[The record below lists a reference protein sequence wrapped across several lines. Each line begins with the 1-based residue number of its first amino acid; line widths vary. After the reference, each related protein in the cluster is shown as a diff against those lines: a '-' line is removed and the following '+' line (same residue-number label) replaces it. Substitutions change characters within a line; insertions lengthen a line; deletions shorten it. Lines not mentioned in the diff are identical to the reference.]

1 LATLSV
7 TITEPVETVEMN
19 NFGEVKERY
28 QQIYPGFGSYTECMS
43 RALFSGLSGT
53 IFGFAS
59 TFYIQST
66 FQKKLPYSPK
76 GNIIVSS
83 VAAILIGYKVTS
95 SKARACQAGWLAGE
109 EKHTYF
115 TENESKS
122 QDA

>member
-1 LATLSV
+1 
-7 TITEPVETVEMN
+7 
-19 NFGEVKERY
+19 
-28 QQIYPGFGSYTECMS
+28 MS

-76 GNIIVSS
+76 GNILVSS
-83 VAAILIGYKVTS
+83 IVAMVIGYQVTS
-95 SKARACQAGWLAGE
+95 IKSRTCQAAWLAAE

-115 TENESKS
+115 TENELKS
-122 QDA
+122 QKTE